1 MKSLLSL
8 LAVVLLLSACKK
20 DVDKDPII
28 PDPEPETPA
37 VYLPLTH
44 GSYWVYDHYRI
55 DTTGEETFQN
65 KSDSIVIQRDSVV
78 NGVTYAV
85 LEGIQAMQGNSWKV
99 FSLLRDSADCV
110 INERGIPLFAS
121 ENYVDTLYADALTH
135 PTTFDTIYTAYYMMS
150 TTPES
155 AEVPAG
161 TFDVINS
168 LGVITSY
175 MMENP
180 YQIENPR
187 QMPRLYAENVGLVLD
202 TYFFLNAPFRYERR
216 LIRYEIGEK
225 E

>member
-20 DVDKDPII
+20 DVEKDPII
-28 PDPEPETPA
+28 PDPEPEPPA
-37 VYLPLTH
+37 VYMPLTH

-65 KSDSIVIQRDSVV
+65 KSDSLVIQRDSIV
-78 NGVTYAV
+78 NGVSYVV
-85 LEGIQAMQGNSWKV
+85 LEGKTFIQGSEWRV
-99 FSLLRDSADCV
+99 IDLLRDSADCV
-110 INERGIPLFAS
+110 VNLRGIPLFAS
-121 ENYVDTLYADALTH
+121 ENYVDTLFVDKLIN

-155 AEVPAG
+155 VHVPAG

-168 LGVITSY
+168 LGMITTY
-175 MMENP
+175 FENP

-187 QMPRLYAENVGLVLD
+187 QMPRLYAENVGLVMD
-202 TYFFLNAPFRYERR
+202 TYFFMHAPFHYERR
-216 LIRYEIGEK
+216 LVRYHIGER